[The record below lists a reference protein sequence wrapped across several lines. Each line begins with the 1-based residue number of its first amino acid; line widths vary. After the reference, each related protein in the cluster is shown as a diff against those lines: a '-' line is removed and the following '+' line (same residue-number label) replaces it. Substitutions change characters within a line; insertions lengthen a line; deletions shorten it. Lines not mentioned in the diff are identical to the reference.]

1 MSTEL
6 ETGTLLLNK
15 YRIEAKLG
23 QGGFGSVYRA
33 TDILLGRTVA
43 IKMISQSQTSLD
55 GRYGAGS
62 FETFVERF
70 QREAMVSAFFTQNR
84 NIIVVYGLE
93 RDQDSY
99 YLVLEYLEGGSLAQL
114 LREANGPL
122 PIARVGA
129 LALDICNALTAIHQ
143 HPADIVHRDLKPA
156 NVLLRKT
163 GEAVVADFGIAQL
176 GRESQRT
183 TFSTSPHPGSPAY
196 RSPEQAA
203 NSSYLTPASDLYS
216 LGLML
221 YEMTTGRLFA
231 RVRQLPPS
239 RLNPQIPG
247 WLDQIIIRL
256 LQDNPQ
262 QRYQTAGE
270 VADSLRAGLN
280 SGPVSSSSYGKWGPP
295 PPPPV
300 GIQSLPAAGATE
312 SMPRLTTPPP
322 GYISQPRQL
331 PTNWH
336 VSSYPARPDQPQTGS
351 KGAIRWI
358 VGLAALA
365 LLVLIGL
372 VVVLVLNTSNP
383 TAAPQNAFVAT
394 ATVRPATLLAT
405 STATEEAAIPTL
417 AEPPTTPTLAPTAT
431 PDINR
436 QNRDAT
442 ATARV
447 VGPTQT
453 AAAALT
459 PPVASAQ
466 VQALIAGFEQRKHQ
480 VYGPAKGKLTQS
492 QSGNAVE
499 DSAGVNLKDF
509 EVEAQFYNA
518 VSPLIGVN
526 QDWDYGFLFRE
537 SDAKF
542 YHLLVSFQ
550 REWQLTL
557 YEVID
562 GRTKSTKIASGRI
575 GNLDISEKGSNRLK
589 LYASGDTA
597 YLYVNDVFTASIA
610 IGANTTSG
618 QVSVI
623 AGANTNTINGKLSP
637 TIVSYEN
644 FAVYSL
650 G

>member
-55 GRYGAGS
+55 GRYGAGA

-93 RDQDSY
+93 RDRDSY

-122 PIARVGA
+122 PISRVCA
-129 LALDICNALTAIHQ
+129 LALDICNALSAIHQ

-239 RLNPQIPG
+239 RLNAQIPV

-256 LQDNPQ
+256 LQDDPQ

-280 SGPVSSSSYGKWGPP
+280 SGQVGATGYSNWGPP

-300 GIQSLPAAGATE
+300 GIQSLPPGGATE
-312 SMPRLTTPPP
+312 SMPRLTTPPS
-322 GYISQPRQL
+322 GYISQPRPL

-336 VSSYPARPDQPQTGS
+336 ISGYPAAPAQREKRSNALKWALGFAT
-351 KGAIRWI
+351 
-358 VGLAALA
+358 LA
-365 LLVLIGL
+365 LIAFIVII
-372 VVVLVLNTSNP
+372 VVIAQNVLNSSPLIKNSS
-383 TAAPQNAFVAT
+383 VAT
-394 ATVRPATLLAT
+394 VTVQPTTVFAT

-431 PDINR
+431 PDIDR
-436 QNRDAT
+436 QNRNAT

-453 AAAALT
+453 AVAALT
-459 PPVASAQ
+459 PPVASTQ
-466 VQALIAGFEQRKHQ
+466 VQALIAGFEKRKHQ

-499 DSAGVNLKDF
+499 DSASVNLKDF

-550 REWQLTL
+550 RDWQLTL

-597 YLYVNDVFTASIA
+597 YLYVNDVFAASMA
-610 IGANTTSG
+610 IGANTTPG

-623 AGANTNTINGKLSP
+623 AGANTNEINGKLSP

-650 G
+650 E